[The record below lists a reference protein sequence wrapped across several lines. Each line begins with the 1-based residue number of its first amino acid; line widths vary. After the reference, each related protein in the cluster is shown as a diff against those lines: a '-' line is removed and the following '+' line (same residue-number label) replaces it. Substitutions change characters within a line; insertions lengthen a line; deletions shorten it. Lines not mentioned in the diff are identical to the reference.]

1 MQQLTREEWREVAE
15 RLGDSATGLE
25 EVAEKHGAHVMDSS
39 WQRLV
44 DDLRLAVAAVLWVS
58 ENAADEIRFDVVD
71 GQPTDEEH
79 LDVYKVRHDGE
90 VQNESI

>member
-39 WQRLV
+39 WQQLV
-44 DDLRLAVAAVLWVS
+44 DDLRLAVAAVLWVG
-58 ENAADEIRFDVVD
+58 EHAADRVRFMMLDSHPPDV
-71 GQPTDEEH
+71 
-79 LDVYKVRHDGE
+79 K
-90 VQNESI
+90 